1 VPEQVNFGGGS
12 NPFLVK
18 PAWVDAAPRRRPMT
32 PRRRRWLE
40 ALAGWVAR
48 WVRAVA
54 IDQES
59 FSAPWMASEAIA
71 GGEQLWPSP

>member
-1 VPEQVNFGGGS
+1 
-12 NPFLVK
+12 
-18 PAWVDAAPRRRPMT
+18 M

-48 WVRAVA
+48 WIRAVA
-54 IDQES
+54 MEQEP

-71 GGEQLWPSP
+71 GGEPLWPSP